1 MKNKILTE
9 STVSLETIMNKVQKR
24 AFAKT
29 FIAILI
35 SMFSSLLVPI
45 LHIPISPIIYI
56 ICVVIE
62 IGLAMFLSM
71 AIEKASALTCY
82 VALAVEATVTGLTVG
97 IFLQRFNP
105 LMAMAA
111 FAISAMFFA
120 VMSLIGF
127 ITEKN
132 LNRLGAV
139 CFGALITLI
148 IAEIILG
155 LIGMPLP
162 VMLTSAISLA
172 IFAGLTAYDSQKVRE
187 LPTRFENSNERRILE
202 NYSTYLALS
211 LYLDFVN
218 IFIDMLSLMGSS
230 SDN

>member
-1 MKNKILTE
+1 MENKILNDN
-9 STVSLETIMNKVQKR
+9 VMSLENIMNKVQRR

-35 SMFSSLLVPI
+35 SMCSSLLVPM
-45 LHIPISPIIYI
+45 LHIPVSPIVYI
-56 ICVVIE
+56 ICVVVE

-71 AIEKASALTCY
+71 AIEKANAITCY
-82 VALAVEATVTGLTVG
+82 IALAVEAAITGFVAG
-97 IFLQRFNP
+97 VFLQMFNP
-105 LMAMAA
+105 LTALTA

-120 VMSLIGF
+120 VMCLIGF

-132 LNRLGAV
+132 LNHVGTI

-155 LIGMPLP
+155 LMGMPLP
-162 VMLTSAISLA
+162 VMLTSAISLI

-187 LPTRFENSNERRILE
+187 LPKQYNNFSENRVLE

-211 LYLDFVN
+211 LYLDFIN
-218 IFIDMLSLMGSS
+218 IFMNILSLMGSS
-230 SDN
+230 DDN